1 VIIKNHNKSKIIIIG
16 PAYPLRGGIANFNEA
31 MCRALIEAGHEVE
44 IVSFT
49 LQYPG
54 FLFPG
59 KTQKAEGDQHPRGI
73 KVTSLINSVNPLS
86 WFKAASYISKQNPDK
101 VIIRYWLPFMG
112 PCLGTIAR
120 LIKRKNK
127 KTEIIGLCDNVIPHE
142 SRPGDF
148 AFTKYFTG
156 GCDSFVVMSQS
167 VLEDLRKFDQV
178 KPVKLKPH
186 PVYDIFGEPVSKFEA
201 RKTLQL
207 KQDARYVLFFGFI
220 RKYKGLDLLLRAFA
234 DERVRR
240 AGVKL
245 IVAGEFYEDKKPY
258 LDLIDSLGLKDA
270 VLLHDHYI
278 PKEAVRHYF
287 CAADLIAQPY
297 RDATQSGVTQI
308 AYHFSKP
315 MLVTNVGG
323 LPEIVPHGEA
333 GFVTDTTPESI
344 ASAIAAFYEKYLE
357 ESLTAGVKRKAKDFS
372 WEEFVKV
379 MD

>member
-1 VIIKNHNKSKIIIIG
+1 MIITNSHKSKIIIIG

-31 MCRALIEAGHEVE
+31 MCRALTEAGHDCE

-59 KTQKAEGDQHPRGI
+59 KTQMAEGDSHPGGI
-73 KVTSLINSVNPLS
+73 KVTSLISSVNPLS
-86 WFKAASYISKQNPDK
+86 WFSAANYIVKQNPDK

-120 LIKRKNK
+120 LIKRKSKN
-127 KTEIIGLCDNVIPHE
+127 TEIVGLCDNVIPHE
-142 SRPGDF
+142 KRPGDF
-148 AFTKYFTG
+148 AFTKYFVG

-167 VLEDLRKFDQV
+167 VLEDLRKFDHS

-186 PVYDIFGEPVSKFEA
+186 PVYDIFGEPVSK
-201 RKTLQL
+201 
-207 KQDARYVLFFGFI
+207 QDARRMLQLDQEAKYVLFFGFI

-240 AGVKL
+240 AGAKL

-258 LDLIDSLGLKDA
+258 LDLIDSLGLKDV

-278 PKEAVRHYF
+278 PKEAVKHYF
-287 CAADLIAQPY
+287 CASDLVAQPY

-333 GFVTDTTPESI
+333 GFVTDTTPERI
-344 ASAIAAFYEKYLE
+344 AAAIAEFYEKNLE
-357 ESLTAGVKRKAKDFS
+357 VTLTAGVKRKAKDFS
-372 WEEFVKV
+372 WEEFVKE
-379 MD
+379 